1 MRCRSGSL
9 VVVGLAL
16 LLWPCALR
24 AQEGLPTNKVNNAA
38 GNAGNIDPFASL
50 YFSLATNNA
59 LGPTANATPPPSQ
72 DPIGTEAPPTPPAD
86 VLRPFTPFMLG
97 DFVGFVTNQFSD
109 MKIAEGE
116 SPQPLDRV
124 FYRFNWYNNVAPAQ
138 WTSPTAT
145 IHNVNLYRNVI
156 GLEKTVLGGNYSLGL
171 RIPFNTLE
179 AEAKPDV
186 VGEQG
191 IHSTQF
197 GNVTGIFKAVL
208 WEDRPTGD
216 LISAGVTLSLPTAS
230 SFLVNPSQSIVLYV
244 QPYGAFIYNSG
255 DLFFQGFM
263 SITAPILHT
272 ESIVLFTDFGVGY
285 WWYRNPEGRLLTAFA
300 PTFEIHIADPLRQP
314 DSAVLDAGI
323 FDTLRLNNVVDL
335 TVGTTLEFATRTT
348 LGLGLVVPV
357 TGPRPFDV
365 ELLAQLNYRF

>member
-1 MRCRSGSL
+1 MRCRSRSL
-9 VVVGLAL
+9 VVAGLAVF
-16 LLWPCALR
+16 LWPCALR
-24 AQEGLPTNKVNNAA
+24 AQQGLPNNNASNAA
-38 GNAGNIDPFASL
+38 GNAGNFEP
-50 YFSLATNNA
+50 LAPPYLPAAMNSA
-59 LGPTANATPPPSQ
+59 LGAGANATPPQSQ
-72 DPIGTEAPPTPPAD
+72 SPIGAEAPTTLPAD
-86 VLRPFTPFMLG
+86 GQRPVTPFMLG

-145 IHNVNLYRNVI
+145 IHDVNLYRNVL
-156 GLEKTVLGGNYSLGL
+156 GFEKTLFDGNYSLGL

-197 GNVTGIFKAVL
+197 GNVNAIFKAVL
-208 WEDRPTGD
+208 WQDRQTGD

-230 SFLVNPSQSIVLYV
+230 SLLTNPSQSIVLYV
-244 QPYGAFIYNSG
+244 QPYGAFIYNRG

-272 ESIVLFTDFGVGY
+272 ESIVLFTDLGVGY
-285 WWYRNPEGRLLTAFA
+285 WWYRNPEGRLLTAFV

-314 DSAVLDAGI
+314 DAAVLDVGI

-335 TVGTTLEFATRTT
+335 TVGTTLEFGTRTT

-357 TGPRPFDV
+357 TGPKPFDL

>member
-1 MRCRSGSL
+1 
-9 VVVGLAL
+9 LAS
-16 LLWPCALR
+16 PY
-24 AQEGLPTNKVNNAA
+24 LPAA
-38 GNAGNIDPFASL
+38 MNS
-50 YFSLATNNA
+50 A
-59 LGPTANATPPPSQ
+59 LGSGTNATPPQSQ
-72 DPIGTEAPPTPPAD
+72 SLIGSEAPTTPPAD
-86 VLRPFTPFMLG
+86 GQRPVTPFMLG

-109 MKIAEGE
+109 MKVAEGE

-145 IHNVNLYRNVI
+145 IHDVDLYRNVF
-156 GLEKTVLGGNYSLGL
+156 GFEKTLFDGNYSLGL
-171 RIPFNTLE
+171 RIPFNTIE

-191 IHSTQF
+191 IQSTQF

-208 WEDRPTGD
+208 WEDRHTGD
-216 LISAGVTLSLPTAS
+216 LISAGVTLTLPTAS
-230 SFLVNPSQSIVLYV
+230 SLLINPSQSIVLYV

-255 DLFFQGFM
+255 DLFFQGFL

-272 ESIVLFTDFGVGY
+272 ESIVLFTDLGVGY
-285 WWYRNPEGRLLTAFA
+285 WWYRNPEGRFLTAFV
-300 PTFEIHIADPLRQP
+300 PTFAIHIANPLRQP
-314 DSAVLDAGI
+314 DSAVLDVGI

-335 TVGTTLEFATRTT
+335 TVGTTLEFGRRTT

-357 TGPRPFDV
+357 TGPKPFDL